1 MPTDVRKV
9 ALGGGVAVAL
19 CAPLAISIAAGAD
32 DNVLISRGRPATASS
47 VQGAEAAARAND
59 ASTVTRWASAAGP
72 GTQWLRIDL
81 GAVQRVERV
90 RLRWTGAYART
101 YRVQASVDGSN
112 WTDLYV
118 TRGGNGGADDLKKLS
133 GNGRYLRVLA
143 TQRARTSGGY
153 ALADVR
159 AYGPASKALRAA
171 APAVGS
177 LASGLEDRRKKE
189 SALQLVSSAENST
202 LGWRGSFT
210 YIEDIGDGRGYTGG
224 IVGFTS
230 GTSDMLAVVT
240 EYARRKPGNVLAK
253 YLPALR
259 SVDGSDSHA
268 GLDPGYPA
276 AWRAAGRDPVFQQVQ
291 EAARDTYYFNP
302 AMRIAKGDGLRAL
315 GQFAYFDAAVMHGV
329 SGLRVIRTAALA
341 KARTPAQGGDELAY
355 LSAFLDAR
363 VAEMRTE
370 EAHSDVSRVETAQR
384 LFLRRS
390 NLDLTA
396 PLTWQVYGDPYRI
409 S

>member
-32 DNVLISRGRPATASS
+32 DNVLISRGRPAAASS
-47 VQGAEAAARAND
+47 VHGAEAAARAND
-59 ASTVTRWASAAGP
+59 ASTVTRWTSAAGP
-72 GTQWLRIDL
+72 GTQWLRLDL

-90 RLRWTGAYART
+90 RLQWTGTYAKT
-101 YRVQASVDGSN
+101 YRVQTSVDGSN

-118 TRGGNGGADDLKKLS
+118 TRAGNGGADDLKKLS

-143 TQRARTSGGY
+143 TQRARVTGGY

-171 APAVGS
+171 TPAVGS
-177 LASGLEDRRKKE
+177 LASGLENRGKKE

-240 EYARRKPGNVLAK
+240 EYARRKPGNVLAR

-259 SVDGSDSHA
+259 TVDGSDSHA

-302 AMRIAKGDGLRAL
+302 SMRIAKDDGLRAL

-329 SGLRVIRTAALA
+329 SGLRVIRTAALRKA
-341 KARTPAQGGDELAY
+341 KTPAQGGDELAY
-355 LSAFLDAR
+355 LNAFLDAR

-370 EAHSDVSRVETAQR
+370 EAHNDVSRVETAQR

-396 PLTWQVYGDPYRI
+396 PLNWQVYGDPYRI
-409 S
+409 N